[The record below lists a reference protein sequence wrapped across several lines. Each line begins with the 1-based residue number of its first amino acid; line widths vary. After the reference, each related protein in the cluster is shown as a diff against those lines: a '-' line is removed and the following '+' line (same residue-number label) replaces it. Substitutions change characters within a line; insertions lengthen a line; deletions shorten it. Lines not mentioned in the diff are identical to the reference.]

1 MQFSTSFLL
10 HLPAHPVC
18 RQTPPTLFRQRT
30 YVSDSR
36 SRFVKVGEGDAQST
50 SVADI
55 FREGSVCWSAACAS
69 FTRGHTTCCCRDT
82 TWCSLVE
89 TCLLLRSERGWLC
102 CLMIS
107 FSQVVLKVH
116 INKRLSNR
124 WLHTKRTAYF
134 FAGVLVRKAYVISGH
149 QIACKIA
156 SFRLS
161 NQFHMPHSPPV
172 VGTDQDNRQWENCF
186 MHIK

>member
-1 MQFSTSFLL
+1 MFRRPHSRLPPPLFRNLVLGEHPNSVGLRYSVDPFLKRRASVSCNTLACTMKGKLGGQIIKELYAFVQFSTSFLL

-55 FREGSVCWSAACAS
+55 FREGSVGWSAACAS

-124 WLHTKRTAYF
+124 
-134 FAGVLVRKAYVISGH
+134 
-149 QIACKIA
+149 
-156 SFRLS
+156 
-161 NQFHMPHSPPV
+161 
-172 VGTDQDNRQWENCF
+172 
-186 MHIK
+186 

>member
-10 HLPAHPVC
+10 HLPAHPFC

-69 FTRGHTTCCCRDT
+69 FTKGHTTCCCRDT

-89 TCLLLRSERGWLC
+89 TCLLVRSERGWLC

-107 FSQVVLKVH
+107 FSQVVLKYTL
-116 INKRLSNR
+116 IRDCRNGDFTRKRRLPSLLAF
-124 WLHTKRTAYF
+124 WL
-134 FAGVLVRKAYVISGH
+134 RKAYVISL

-156 SFRLS
+156 YFRLS
-161 NQFHMPHSPPV
+161 NQFHMPHSPV
-172 VGTDQDNRQWENCF
+172 VGTGKGNRQ
-186 MHIK
+186 